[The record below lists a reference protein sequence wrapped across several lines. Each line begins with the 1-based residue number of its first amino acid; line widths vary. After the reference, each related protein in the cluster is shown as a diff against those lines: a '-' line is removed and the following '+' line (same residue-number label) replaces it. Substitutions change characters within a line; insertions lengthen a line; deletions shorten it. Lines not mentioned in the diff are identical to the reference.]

1 MLQKPTKS
9 LNNHD
14 DSETS
19 AEEPT
24 RQRILLL
31 PLQRSQLLIIGAITI
46 GVIIAS
52 ILYFLSLQPTPIQT
66 TDSPN
71 YTTILPE
78 NKTINSLGGWQR
90 ISPPDKEP
98 VYAFSDKIADTA
110 IIVTEQPIKST
121 ASFVNNPETYVKNIK
136 DIYEKHITDS
146 STVFYVGTSTKGPQS
161 VAFSK
166 ENLLILIKSER
177 KLTTEQWASYI
188 QSLSSTNLKNV
199 PTY

>member
-1 MLQKPTKS
+1 MSSTPTNQSSVPTDTQASSEKVASQKFG
-9 LNNHD
+9 
-14 DSETS
+14 
-19 AEEPT
+19 
-24 RQRILLL
+24 LL
-31 PLQRSQLLIIGAITI
+31 PLQRKQVLIIGVITV

-52 ILYFLSLQPTPIQT
+52 ILYILSLQPTPVQT
-66 TDSPN
+66 TDGPN

-98 VYAFSDKIADTA
+98 VYAFSDKVSDTA
-110 IIVTEQPIKST
+110 IIVTEQPITST

-136 DIYEKHITDS
+136 DVYEKHVTDN

-166 ENLLILIKSER
+166 ENLLILIKSEG
-177 KLTTEQWASYI
+177 KLSTKEWANYI
-188 QSLSSTNLKNV
+188 QSLSSTNLRNV